1 MPKFKK
7 AERLC
12 NTIDINHLFSVG
24 QSISQYP
31 IKIKW
36 LPAKCDNN
44 VQLKVVISVSKH
56 RFKRAVDRNRIK
68 RVMREC
74 FRLNKHILQQVL
86 ETRQCYLALIYTG
99 KEIADLTALEP
110 IIIGL
115 FHRLT
120 KEYEKLAG

>member
-1 MPKFKK
+1 MPKFTK

-12 NTIDINHLFSVG
+12 NAIDINHLFSVG
-24 QSISQYP
+24 HSISQFP
-31 IKIKW
+31 VKIKW
-36 LPAKCDNN
+36 LPAKWNNN
-44 VQLKVVISVSKH
+44 VQIKVVISVSKH

-74 FRLNKHILQQVL
+74 FRNNKHIIQHTLD
-86 ETRQCYLALIYTG
+86 TRQCYIAIIYTG
-99 KEIADLTALEP
+99 KEIADYTTLEP
-110 IIIGL
+110 IIIEL